1 MRGLAAALVGA
12 VSLAGCASL
21 PTCGPGEQAGE
32 SAQLFFGRNIGPTL
46 GVDEA
51 AFQDFVA
58 REIAPRFPSGMTILD
73 AEGRWASQG
82 QVVAEASKLV
92 ILAQVGAIDRQALS
106 DIRVAYQRRFSQE
119 AVLQLVG
126 PTCLAF

>member
-1 MRGLAAALVGA
+1 VRGFAVALLAALSLV
-12 VSLAGCASL
+12 GCASV
-21 PTCGPGEQAGE
+21 PTCGPGERAGE

-58 REIAPRFPSGMTILD
+58 REISPRFPSGMTILD

-82 QVVAEASKLV
+82 QVMTEAAKVVVLV
-92 ILAQVGAIDRQALS
+92 QAGTIERSALS
-106 DIRVAYQRRFSQE
+106 EIRAAYRDRFLQE
-119 AVLQLVG
+119 AVLQLTAPV
-126 PTCLAF
+126 CLTF